1 MAVNCI
7 CECLPNGLT
16 FTEESGVLALAAPRA
31 LKICN
36 CLGDSNPTFFPSEML
51 RSYKEARKVFQSY
64 DRDSQLAYQI
74 FNLPHGYWPE
84 IREAMLG
91 WFDLHLKGIGHGAP
105 KAEKVFECLPEEKLM
120 VFPKGKRP
128 AEVITIADYCRKKGA
143 ELKRAAND
151 SGDKKSELKNI
162 LKFSEPEL
170 KTTHKYADNSGW
182 ESFALETAC
191 GRMTPVLVRRPKD
204 GSRDFVIATSSSG
217 KADLVN
223 SEYFAKLTDS
233 GKGIVIFDAYVC
245 GETADSDP
253 SGTLSLY
260 HTYSRALLWL
270 GRTLYGEWV
279 SDYAL
284 LVKWSRQTLNAE
296 NIELFGYKES
306 GIAAVFAGALMNEGI
321 TVSTEKTP
329 ESFVFT
335 DRETSHELSMGFC
348 LPGILNWGDLDT
360 VTPVNS

>member
-1 MAVNCI
+1 
-7 CECLPNGLT
+7 
-16 FTEESGVLALAAPRA
+16 
-31 LKICN
+31 
-36 CLGDSNPTFFPSEML
+36 
-51 RSYKEARKVFQSY
+51 
-64 DRDSQLAYQI
+64 
-74 FNLPHGYWPE
+74 
-84 IREAMLG
+84 MLG